1 MRKRDDVVPYLP
13 RLGLACSLDDGVHAD
28 ATTVAAGSA
37 AAAAAAAA
45 AFFSSLSYISYLG
58 PEYPSS
64 LLPASPAFV
73 SQLVDSSPPR
83 GKKALLIAL
92 FYLEG
97 IYMPY

>member
-13 RLGLACSLDDGVHAD
+13 RLGLACFLGDGVDAD

-37 AAAAAAAA
+37 AAV
-45 AFFSSLSYISYLG
+45 FFSSLSYISYLG

-64 LLPASPAFV
+64 LLPVSLALV

-83 GKKALLIAL
+83 GKKALFIACFDL
-92 FYLEG
+92 KG